1 VNGTPCQSPHATVD
15 LQSRTVSLL
24 DAPVVWEDL
33 EDTDAALDVTVTTPG
48 RTHTT
53 RWQTVSE
60 NHW

>member
-1 VNGTPCQSPHATVD
+1 VD